1 MANDIQAKE
10 REDLVLAVVAEFRA
24 TIDGLASQVAK
35 EHDRARARERVID
48 RLHEEVQRSRAG
60 EAREL
65 LRPAVTDLRRLRD
78 DLLTQARSV
87 PDAMPRS
94 EVAVL
99 LESYADSI
107 VLILERCGVVAVRPE
122 PLTMFDPRQQHA
134 SGVAEAPRPELD
146 GTIASVVSD
155 GYAEADTGRQ
165 VAPARVIVYRHVD
178 AEAPD
183 EQGG

>member
-1 MANDIQAKE
+1 MTDDVQDKE
-10 REDLVLAVVAEFRA
+10 REDLVLAAVAELRT
-24 TIDGLASQVAK
+24 TIDGLVTQMARD
-35 EHDRARARERVID
+35 HDRAQARERVID

-60 EAREL
+60 EVREL
-65 LRPAVTDLRRLRD
+65 LRPAVTDLRRMRD
-78 DLLTQARSV
+78 DLLTQARSI
-87 PDAMPRS
+87 PDTMARG

-99 LESYADSI
+99 LESYADSV

-122 PLTMFDPRQQHA
+122 PLTTFDPGRQHA
-134 SGVAEAPRPELD
+134 SGVAEAPRPELA
-146 GTIASVVSD
+146 GTIESVVSD

-165 VAPARVIVYRHVD
+165 VAPARVIVYRQAG